1 MEAIRQFVKV
11 KNNEI
16 NITLPL
22 GFDSE
27 EVEVI
32 ILSINNYKNEIPNW
46 QKEQVRERSAIYH
59 KNPSIALDI
68 DEVMKK
74 IENEL

>member
-22 GFDSE
+22 GFNYE
-27 EVEVI
+27 EVELI
-32 ILSINNYKNEIPNW
+32 ILSNSKEYSIPQWQMDEVRVRYENYLKNPE
-46 QKEQVRERSAIYH
+46 SAIKYEDFL
-59 KNPSIALDI
+59 KEFE
-68 DEVMKK
+68 DE
-74 IENEL
+74 I

>member
-22 GFDSE
+22 GFNSE

-32 ILSINNYKNEIPNW
+32 ILSNSKEYSIPQW
-46 QKEQVRERSAIYH
+46 QMDEVRERYENYLKNPESAIKYEDFL
-59 KNPSIALDI
+59 KEFE
-68 DEVMKK
+68 DE
-74 IENEL
+74 L